1 MNYEQYKN
9 SRDLAWEIL
18 IQYSDGRLPVDLKRL
33 AKQLNVSFSNYT
45 KGAKLIHQLE
55 LAPLCYHNDGF
66 AMMHKNGYIVFYDE
80 RIFPKERIRF
90 TIAHELGH
98 ILLRHALSPIGQQR
112 IPATTQNNGEMME
125 YDNMEFAANIFAS
138 RILAPACV
146 LYELGITD
154 AKKISKLCGLS
165 MQAATYRA
173 ARMDELIR
181 RNAWYKHPL
190 ERNVKAIFSK
200 FILHYKKME
209 WEALKFEKEM
219 R

>member
-1 MNYEQYKN
+1 MDYEQYKN
-9 SRDLAWEIL
+9 SRDLSWEIL
-18 IQYSDGRLPVDLKRL
+18 IRYSNGRLPVNLKQL

-45 KGAKLIHQLE
+45 KGAALIQQLE
-55 LAPLCYHNDGF
+55 LAPLCYNNDGF

-80 RIFPKERIRF
+80 SIFPKERIRF

-98 ILLRHALSPIGQQR
+98 VLLGHTFSPIGRRR
-112 IPATTQNNGEMME
+112 IRATPINNGKMME

-165 MQAATYRA
+165 VQAATYRA

-190 ERNVKAIFSK
+190 ERKVKAIFSK
-200 FILHYKKME
+200 FILHYKKNGMGG
-209 WEALKFEKEM
+209 WKI
-219 R
+219 

>member
-1 MNYEQYKN
+1 MDYEQYKN

-18 IQYSDGRLPVDLKRL
+18 IRYSDGRLPLNLKGL

-45 KGAKLIHQLE
+45 KGSALIHQLE
-55 LAPLCYHNDGF
+55 LAPLCDNNDGF

-98 ILLRHALSPIGQQR
+98 IMLGHTFSPIGRRR

-138 RILAPACV
+138 RLLAPACV

-173 ARMDELIR
+173 ARMDELIQ
-181 RNAWYKHPL
+181 RNAWYMHPL
-190 ERNVKAIFSK
+190 ERSVRQTFSSFISQYKAVKIKRHF
-200 FILHYKKME
+200 Y
-209 WEALKFEKEM
+209 
-219 R
+219 